1 MRNTKSWITFA
12 LAICIA
18 CLSGC
23 AGSSHRSLNKPGEPV
38 AIREHL
44 VAGKT
49 NIVYFYA
56 DW

>member
-1 MRNTKSWITFA
+1 MSLLKKQITFV
-12 LAICIA
+12 LLICA
-18 CLSGC
+18 AYLSGC
-23 AGSSHRSLNKPGEPV
+23 AGSAHRSVNAPGEPV

>member
-1 MRNTKSWITFA
+1 MRNIKNRITLV
-12 LAICIA
+12 LAICA
-18 CLSGC
+18 VCLSGC
-23 AGSSHRSLNKPGEPV
+23 AGSAHRSVNAPGEPV